1 MSNPPAPTVSS
12 QTPPE
17 SAFRP
22 VRILELELSQPIPNL
37 EPVKIEDARTPYE
50 RALLLVRLHS
60 YPLGMVELELPGGTL
75 PAPAVA
81 RAVWDTLAPEIR
93 QHLVEDGLTD
103 ISALPLE
110 GLTSKGEPLCLAKRR
125 EFLASAPSFSV
136 IVPTRDRAGL
146 LGRCLDSILDM
157 DYPSERY
164 EIIVVDN
171 APNTSETKT
180 LVETYARTQPVRYLR
195 EDAPGSAS
203 ARNLGLKHATGE
215 LVAFTDDDVVVDTH
229 WLTELA
235 RGFTKADNVACVTGL
250 VVPMELETQA
260 QEWFEHYGGFT
271 VGGMKRRVYDLE
283 NNRPEHAPLF
293 PYAAGI
299 YGTGNSMAFR
309 RTALNDIGGFDP
321 ALGNGTPALG
331 GVDSEVL
338 LRTVLSGLT
347 LSCEPDAIVY
357 HKHRRDYD
365 ALKRQIYYYGVG
377 LTAYMLKTVL
387 AKPASA
393 FDLLS
398 KVPLGLRYALDPKS
412 EKNSKKQESFPGE
425 LLWLELRGMAYGPLA
440 YARSRLKYGRHR
452 VYKAGGKTR
461 KSQAKQTKQASAVRN
476 KR

>member
-1 MSNPPAPTVSS
+1 MSTPSAPTPSAL
-12 QTPPE
+12 E
-17 SAFRP
+17 AAFRP
-22 VRILELELSQPIPNL
+22 VRILELELSNPIPKL
-37 EPVKIEDARTPYE
+37 EPTKIGDTAAFYE

-75 PAPAVA
+75 PASALA
-81 RAVWDTLAPEIR
+81 QAVWDTLAGEIR
-93 QHLVEDGLTD
+93 QHLLEDDLTD
-103 ISALPLE
+103 VGALPLG
-110 GLTSKGEPLCLAKRR
+110 GLVSEGEPLCLAKRR

-136 IVPTRDRAGL
+136 IVPTRDRPAL
-146 LGRCLDSILDM
+146 LGRCLESILAM
-157 DYPSERY
+157 DYPPERY

-171 APNTSETKT
+171 APKTSDTEA
-180 LVETYARTQPVRYLR
+180 LIETYARTRPVRYLR

-203 ARNLGLKHATGE
+203 ARNFGLEHAAGE

-235 RGFTKADNVACVTGL
+235 RGFSKADNVACVTGL
-250 VVPMELETQA
+250 VVPVELETQA

-299 YGTGNSMAFR
+299 YGTGNSMAFV
-309 RTALNDIGGFDP
+309 RTALEDIGGFDP

-347 LSCEPDAIVY
+347 LSCEPDAVVY
-357 HKHRRDYD
+357 HKHRRDYG

-398 KVPLGLRYALDPKS
+398 KVPSGLRYALDPKS

-440 YARSRLKYGRHR
+440 YTRSRLKYGRHR
-452 VYKAGGKTR
+452 VYKTGDKTR
-461 KSQAKQTKQASAVRN
+461 KTRASVVRDKN
-476 KR
+476 HS